1 MLLSD
6 KFYSCTKEYNT
17 IHYHV
22 AAPMLRKSFT
32 LGSVPKKAEI
42 TVTGLGF
49 YVLFVNGKNITKGAL
64 APYISNPDQVI
75 YYDNYDVA
83 EYLTEGENVVGL
95 LLGNGMQDE
104 DTRMWDFYKNAF
116 RSAPKFAIAV
126 EADGKLLFEADGGF
140 KWRPSPVRFDS
151 LRAGERYDAREE
163 ADGWNAPGF
172 DDSTWGEPF
181 AVPSNKGEKR
191 ICAAPPITVYR
202 EIKPVSVFKSKA
214 NSYIYDFG
222 ENNAGTIRLK
232 VKGER
237 GQKLTIKLGE
247 IANFHGVDQA
257 NISFDDQTMPGYI
270 QTVEYT
276 LKGGEEEVYV
286 PHFTY
291 FGFRYAEVMWLRP
304 EQASSDLLTYLV
316 MSSRMD
322 DSGTFECSDYI
333 VNRIQ
338 QNAVRSNHSNFYYFP
353 TDCPHREKNGWTGDA
368 ALSAQQFLMNMDVED
383 SLVEWLRCVCRAQR
397 EDGALPG
404 IIPTSGWGF
413 DWGNGPAWDIALTM
427 LPFMLWRINGN
438 LDCFREC
445 ADNIYRYIEYIPSKL
460 DDKGLAHYGLGD
472 WCEVDGPGGE
482 LTTPLVVTDTLTL
495 VNLTRMATELF
506 AAVGDNRRSKTCRE
520 LHDRLVAAFRS
531 RLMNADHTEVVP
543 LSQAGQAMAMYYG
556 AFRKDEMQAALVGLK
571 KAIAKYDGHIQIG
584 VLGARTLFRVLSDMG
599 ETELAYRMIT
609 RPDYPSFANHV
620 LTGATTLYE
629 IFRKPS
635 EEFPYTSDM
644 FACGS
649 RNARSLNH
657 HFWGDVSGWLYEAL
671 GGIRINEGLT
681 KHTDVV
687 IDPKTVS
694 ALDSVRATHVFK
706 GLGTLVVEWK
716 RTGGSVAVTVTV
728 PVGVHAVFKPTGEV
742 LPCGVTTR
750 VIEQ

>member
-1 MLLSD
+1 MILSG
-6 KFYSCTKEYNT
+6 KFYSFTKEYNT
-17 IHYHV
+17 IRDHV

-32 LGSVPKKAEI
+32 LPRVPEKAEI

-49 YVLFVNGKNITKGAL
+49 YVLFVNGKDITKGAL
-64 APYISNPDQVI
+64 APYISNPDQII
-75 YYDNYDVA
+75 YYDNYDVTP
-83 EYLTEGENVVGL
+83 YLTEGENVVGVM
-95 LLGNGMQDE
+95 LGNGMQDE
-104 DTRMWDFYKNAF
+104 DTPVWDFVKNPF
-116 RSAPKFAIAV
+116 RSAPKFAIAF

-140 KWRPSPVRFDS
+140 KGHASPITFDS
-151 LRAGERYDAREE
+151 LRAGERYDARAEQP
-163 ADGWNAPGF
+163 GWNAPGF

-291 FGFRYAEVMWLRP
+291 FGFRYAEVMWLHP
-304 EQASSDLLTYLV
+304 EQASADLLTYLV
-316 MSSRMD
+316 MSSLMD
-322 DSGTFECSDYI
+322 EVGEFSCSDDT

-338 QNAVRSNHSNFYYFP
+338 ANAVRSNHSNFYYFP

-397 EDGALPG
+397 PDGALPG
-404 IIPTSGWGF
+404 IIPTAGWGF

-445 ADNIYRYIEYIPSKL
+445 ADNIYRYIEYIPSRL
-460 DDKGLAHYGLGD
+460 DENGLAHYGLGD

-506 AAVGDNRRSKTCRE
+506 AAVGDETRSAACRE
-520 LHDRLVAAFRS
+520 LHDRLVAAFRKH
-531 RLMNADHTEVVP
+531 LMNADHTEVVP

-556 AFRKDEMQAALVGLK
+556 AFTDEEKPAALVGLK
-571 KAIAKYDGHIQIG
+571 KAIERYDGHIQTG

-649 RNARSLNH
+649 HNARSLNH
-657 HFWGDVSGWLYEAL
+657 HFWGDVSGWFYEAL
-671 GGIRINEGLT
+671 GGIRINEALT

-687 IDPKTVS
+687 IDPKFVS
-694 ALDSVRATHVFK
+694 ALNSVRATHVFK
-706 GLGTLVVEWK
+706 NIGTIAVEWT
-716 RTGGSVAVTVTV
+716 RENGAITLSVTV
-728 PVGVHAVFKPTGEV
+728 PAGLHVVLKPTGKL
-742 LPCGVTTR
+742 LPAGTTT
-750 VIEQ
+750 VIIK